1 MDLAIEEEVVTRGP
15 TRSFGNGLD
24 FLQMRARYRV
34 TGQAGDRRLDFEAP
48 GSAETF
54 RGR

>member
-1 MDLAIEEEVVTRGP
+1 MLRND
-15 TRSFGNGLD
+15 LD
-24 FLQMRARYRV
+24 FLQMRGTYHV
-34 TGQAGDRRLDFEAP
+34 TGRVRDRMLSFSAP